1 MDFSG
6 EDRLGASIYSPISFP
21 RHTLAK
27 VPQSTSPKTPNSR
40 AVHAPSADDAIG
52 YDAGDTSPS
61 VILHRVISPSSHPF
75 FGIVGFSGYLKTETF
90 SCLLLT
96 YLALRNGKGSKSSC
110 FRFFFSLAAR
120 SGGGQGG
127 ELSLP
132 TAPTLGQGENDSP
145 VFWRDAFS
153 ILRKGTPGLLPFA
166 HGDPPLDSLTTSAV
180 SVGNLGEALTVT
192 GLGGELSFGSDP
204 NRLGRGAFFRKR
216 P

>member
-1 MDFSG
+1 MS
-6 EDRLGASIYSPISFP
+6 
-21 RHTLAK
+21 LA
-27 VPQSTSPKTPNSR
+27 
-40 AVHAPSADDAIG
+40 
-52 YDAGDTSPS
+52 Y
-61 VILHRVISPSSHPF
+61 L
-75 FGIVGFSGYLKTETF
+75 FGFAKWEGVEVLPLS
-90 SCLLLT
+90 
-96 YLALRNGKGSKSSC
+96 
-110 FRFFFSLAAR
+110 FFFFRSLR
-120 SGGGQGG
+120 VRGSGGGQGGG

-192 GLGGELSFGSDP
+192 GLGGELSSG
-204 NRLGRGAFFRKR
+204 GRGAFFRER